1 MFWKMPIEITLFTVQ
16 YYDYK
21 EALHKRFIIL
31 SHSSQSCCCRTS
43 SVYQVKFSAGVDEK
57 LDDETVFTV
66 YNIHIKVG
74 QLEGQDLENIIT
86 IIQMHKCTKH
96 KED

>member
-1 MFWKMPIEITLFTVQ
+1 MII
-16 YYDYK
+16 K
-21 EALHKRFIIL
+21 EPLHKRFIIL
-31 SHSSQSCCCRTS
+31 SHSSQSCCCTS
-43 SVYQVKFSAGVDEK
+43 SVYQVRFSAGSDEK

-74 QLEGQDLENIIT
+74 QSVGQDLENIIT